1 MTNRELLELAAKAVG
16 YPFDDGHFQ
25 DAADLDAWWRPWIY
39 IDSSGEPPNDSA
51 RNEFWNPL
59 TDDGDA
65 LRLAVLLRF
74 WVKDFAP
81 SDSEGFNGEQ
91 PFGMIEIWRETDD
104 DPIYVEWYKPGED
117 RITAT
122 RRAIVLA
129 AAEIGKG
136 MK

>member
-1 MTNRELLELAAKAVG
+1 MTDRELLELEAKAAG
-16 YPFDDGHFQ
+16 IEITWALMGDTY
-25 DAADLDAWWRPWIY
+25 AAWL
-39 IDSSGEPPNDSA
+39 PN
-51 RNEFWNPL
+51 ELLWNPL
-59 TDDGDA
+59 EDDGDA

-81 SDSEGFNGEQ
+81 YEGFNGEQ

-117 RITAT
+117 RITVT

-129 AAEIGKG
+129 AAETGKNL
-136 MK
+136 K